1 MELKDYIKIGIDQ
14 TGGTTKG
21 LAKVLKLEKQD
32 TVVTDAKAHRRGL
45 PSYACIILAD
55 VIEAS
60 RIEVIAA
67 SALVTEKNPEKRAV
81 WKQIIEMETAP
92 PKGSRKDWWAHQDL
106 NLGPTDYE
114 SAALTN

>member
-1 MELKDYIKIGIDQ
+1 MELRDFIKMG
-14 TGGTTKG
+14 TEKVGGTNV
-21 LAKVLKLEKQD
+21 LAKILKLEKQD
-32 TVVTDAKAHRRGL
+32 TSLTNAKAHRRGL
-45 PSYACIILAD
+45 PIYACIILAD
-55 VIEAS
+55 LIEAN
-60 RIEVIAA
+60 RIEVVAA

-81 WKQIIEMETAP
+81 WKQIVETETAS